1 MTLTV
6 SQGEGLTV
14 ITVASNPKSRWPVL
28 CQILG
33 FLCYSPVCSVSQDIK
48 KGQLKVVHTSFGI
61 VQMLIGVFNIA
72 VGIVFTC
79 VGLYYNMYRIAQGPF
94 WLGSVFLV
102 AGIVCILAARFP
114 NFCLVII
121 GMVLHIVSA
130 ALAITAVVLYSVDLA
145 NDHTEYCETYNS
157 YYPSYYNGY
166 DYGYGYGYRTPSP
179 EMSRRNDICLHY
191 RNLIEMIFRG
201 LDIMM
206 IVLSVL
212 QLCVT
217 ISFCVLTGKA
227 LCKKDEDAKSVED
240 PELHK
245 PLLEDDTAGAA

>member
-6 SQGEGLTV
+6 SHDESLTV
-14 ITVASNPKSRWPVL
+14 ITVNSNPKSKWPVL

-33 FLCYSPVCSVSQDIK
+33 FLCYSPMCSVSQVVK
-48 KGQLKVVHTSFGI
+48 KGKLKDIHTAFGI
-61 VQMLIGVFNIA
+61 VQMVIGILNIA
-72 VGIVFTC
+72 VGIAFTC
-79 VGLYYNMYRIAQGPF
+79 LSSWYTMDRIAQGPF
-94 WLGSVFLV
+94 WIGSVFLV

-114 NFCLVII
+114 SFCLVIT
-121 GMVLHIVSA
+121 GMILNIVGT

-145 NDHTEYCETYNS
+145 NDHTGYCESYNS
-157 YYPSYYNGY
+157 YYYSRY
-166 DYGYGYGYRTPSP
+166 DYGYGYGYGTPSS
-179 EMSRRNDICLHY
+179 EISRRQDICQYY
-191 RNLIEMIFRG
+191 RNLIETIFKG

-227 LCKKDEDAKSVED
+227 LCKKDEDAKSDEYQ
-240 PELHK
+240 ELYK
-245 PLLEDDTAGAA
+245 PLLEDAIAGAA